1 MEVRCDRPIAGT
13 TKPVELVDHGLVVRR
28 GRMLRHHGPALA
40 AAVAA
45 VGPGLMVMLA
55 DTDAGSIV
63 TAAQSG
69 ARWGYQMILLQILL
83 IPVLYLVQEVAV
95 RLGIATRKGHGELI
109 RERFGY
115 GWAFLSVSTLFLA
128 ALGALVTEFAGI
140 SAVGQLFGVPPWLGV
155 SSATLLL
162 IAIGLTGSY
171 QRFERVGIAVGLFE
185 LLFLPAALMA
195 HSSTEAVLAGVQ
207 SIPLAD
213 PDYLFL
219 LAANVGAVIMPW
231 MVFYQQNA
239 VIDKKLTLKQ
249 LKSARLDTLAGSI
262 VTQLVMIAVIAA
274 TAATIGRT
282 NPARPLN
289 DIQQIAIAL
298 EPFLGWGGAR
308 VAFGLGIVGASFVAA
323 LVVSAAASG
332 AMSEAFGLPHSLDS
346 QLREAPWF
354 YLAYTVALVGGAA
367 LVLSGLPLVTLTIDV
382 EVMNAV
388 LLPVVLGF
396 LLVLEARVLPDGL
409 RMKGV
414 HRYAVWSLSGVVM
427 LFGLLV
433 TAHIL
438 VPGL

>member
-1 MEVRCDRPIAGT
+1 MEIDYDRPGVGDA
-13 TKPVELVDHGLVVRR
+13 KPVELVEQRSAAHRMRGL
-28 GRMLRHHGPALA
+28 HHYRSVLL
-40 AAVAA
+40 AAVAT

-69 ARWGYQMILLQILL
+69 ARWGYQMILPQILL
-83 IPVLYLVQEVAV
+83 IPVLYLVQEVTV
-95 RLGIATRKGHGELI
+95 RLGIATQKGHGELI
-109 RERFGY
+109 RERFGR
-115 GWAFLSVSTLFLA
+115 GWALLSVSTLFLA

-140 SAVGQLFGVPPWLGV
+140 SAVGQLFGVPSWMAV

-162 IAIGLTGSY
+162 ITIGLTGSY
-171 QRFERVGIAVGLFE
+171 QRFERIGIAVGLFE

-195 HSSTEAVLAGVQ
+195 HPSGETMLAGVQ
-207 SIPLAD
+207 SLPLAD

-239 VIDKKLTLKQ
+239 VIDKKLTLRN
-249 LKSARLDTLAGSI
+249 LKAARLDTLAGSV
-262 VTQLVMIAVIAA
+262 VTQLVMIAVIVA
-274 TAATIGRT
+274 TATTIGET
-282 NPARPLN
+282 TPSRPLN

-298 EPFLGWGGAR
+298 EPFLGWQGAR
-308 VAFGLGIVGASFVAA
+308 LAFGLGIVGASFVAA
-323 LVVSAAASG
+323 LVVSVAASG

-346 QLREAPWF
+346 HPTEAHWF
-354 YLAYTVALVGGAA
+354 YLAYVLALVGGAA

-382 EVMNAV
+382 EVMNAA
-388 LLPVVLGF
+388 LLPIVLGF
-396 LLVLEARVLPDGL
+396 LLVLEARVLPKGL
-409 RMKGV
+409 RMKGL
-414 HRYAVWSLSGVVM
+414 HRFAVWSLSSVVM

-433 TAHIL
+433 AARTL